1 MKCRKVCVVLTT
13 RGNYAK
19 MKNVITEINDHPD
32 LQLQVVVGGGLVL
45 EKYGKILDDDVT
57 QDIVVDR
64 SVFFVV
70 EGENPLTM
78 AKSAGSAVS
87 EFATVFSDLQP
98 DIVVVIADRFECL
111 AVAMAAA
118 YMNIPVAH
126 IEGGE
131 ISGSIDE
138 SIRHAITK
146 LAHLHFP
153 ASRDARE
160 RIIRLGELPE
170 TVFCVG
176 ASSIDALCE
185 VNLSDLAAVD
195 HFCQAHGVGVKRE
208 FQPGTYLLV
217 IQHPVTTEY
226 EENYINL
233 KETIAAV
240 SHLGRPTV
248 WIWPN
253 MDAGSDGVS
262 KAIREFRE
270 SGRAQ
275 NVYFF
280 KSLPIEIF
288 GPLLK
293 NACCILGNSSSGIRE
308 AAFLGT
314 PSVNI
319 GKRQNGRYRGVHVLD
334 ANYEQG
340 QIVRAV
346 ERQIAHGPYA
356 PDFSYGQGGSAKEI
370 VRRLAGEQVRI
381 QKTITF

>member
-1 MKCRKVCVVLTT
+1 MRSRKVCVVLTT

-19 MKNVITEINDHPD
+19 MKNVITEIDAHPN
-32 LQLQVVVGGGLVL
+32 LQLQVVIGGGLVL
-45 EKYGKILDDDVT
+45 EKYGRILDDDVT
-57 QDIVVDR
+57 KNIVVDR

-78 AKSAGSAVS
+78 AKSAGLAVS
-87 EFATVFSDLQP
+87 EFATAFSELQP
-98 DIVVVIADRFECL
+98 DVVVVIADRFECL

-126 IEGGE
+126 VEGGE
-131 ISGSIDE
+131 VSGSIDE

-146 LAHLHFP
+146 LAHIHFP
-153 ASRDARE
+153 ASVDAKE
-160 RIIRLGELPE
+160 RIINLGEREE

-185 VNLSDLAAVD
+185 VNLADLTAVNN
-195 HFCQAHGVGVKRE
+195 FCQTHGVGAKQN
-208 FQPGTYLLV
+208 FQIRDYLLV

-226 EENYINL
+226 QENYHNIR
-233 KETIAAV
+233 ETIAAI

-270 SGRAQ
+270 SGQAD

-293 NACCILGNSSSGIRE
+293 NASCILGNSSSGVRE

-319 GKRQNGRYRGVHVLD
+319 GVRQNGRYRGDHVVD
-334 ANYEQG
+334 VDYDKEQ
-340 QIVRAV
+340 IIDAV
-346 ERQIAHGPYA
+346 EKQSASGSYP
-356 PDFSYGQGGSAKEI
+356 PDYGYGQGGSAKEM
-370 VRRLAGEQVRI
+370 VRRLAEEKILV
-381 QKTITF
+381 QKTISF